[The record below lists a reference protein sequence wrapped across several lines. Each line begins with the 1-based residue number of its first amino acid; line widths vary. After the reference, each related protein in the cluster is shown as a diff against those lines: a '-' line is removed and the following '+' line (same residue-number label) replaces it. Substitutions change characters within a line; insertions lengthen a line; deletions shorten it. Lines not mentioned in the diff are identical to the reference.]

1 MAAPKT
7 NIEVL
12 GKSPLFAGIGDKEL
26 ERLSTLLRDVSL
38 KAGAP
43 LFMQDDAPDGC
54 YAVFEGTVTVSVVN
68 QTGDESL
75 LAVLGEGDLIGEMG
89 LIDDQPRSASI
100 VALKPCRLGFLPR
113 ADFQRFADDHPS
125 IYRHMLQLLSGRLR
139 ETNDSF
145 TSQQTLPLSGR
156 LAGVL
161 LRLAKGFGEPLEGGK
176 RIIIRQ
182 VFTQEVLARMAGGA
196 RENVSRQ
203 INKWRQDGT
212 LSKISRYYCIENE
225 AVLEEE
231 AHPTV

>member
-1 MAAPKT
+1 MATPRT

-12 GKSPLFAGIGDKEL
+12 GNSPLFGGIGEAEL
-26 ERLSTLLRDVSL
+26 ERLSGLLRDVTL

-43 LFMQDDAPDGC
+43 LFMQDDPPDGC
-54 YAVFEGTVTVSVVN
+54 YAIFEGTVTVSVVT
-68 QTGDESL
+68 QTGEESL
-75 LAVLGEGDLIGEMG
+75 LAVLGEGDLVGEMG

-100 VALKPCRLGFLPR
+100 VALKPCRLGFLSR
-113 ADFQRFADDHPS
+113 SDFQRFADEYPS

-139 ETNDSF
+139 ATNVSF

-161 LRLAKGFGEPLEGGK
+161 LRLAKGFGEPLDGGN
-176 RIIIRQ
+176 RILIRQ
-182 VFTQEVLARMAGGA
+182 VFTQDVLARMAGGA

-203 INKWRQDGT
+203 INKWRKDGT

-225 AVLEEE
+225 EVLEDE
-231 AHPTV
+231 ANPTG